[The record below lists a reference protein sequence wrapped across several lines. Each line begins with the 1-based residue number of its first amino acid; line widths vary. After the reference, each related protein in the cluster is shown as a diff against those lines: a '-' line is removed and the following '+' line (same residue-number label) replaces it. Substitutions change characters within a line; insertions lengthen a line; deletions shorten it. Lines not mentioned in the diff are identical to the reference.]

1 MQDVF
6 AGRIFKTR
14 GGAVMIGGVAAI
26 LAAVLLVVYLHSYR
40 SSVNSGTRPIT
51 VLVAK
56 SLIPRGTAGTL
67 IAQQNLYQVT
77 TVPKSQL
84 KNLAIADPA
93 ALNDRVTAA
102 DIYPGQQL
110 TASDFTTEGANSI
123 PSVITRNKRA
133 IAIPV
138 DVTHAVA
145 GQLAAGDHVDVYA
158 GFSAQQGAATSSV
171 IKLIASNVL
180 VLAAPSGASSGGLGA
195 TSSGASAAVLR
206 VSAGMAAKFAYAADN
221 GILWLVLRPQVGA
234 TPTPPSLVTAADLLA
249 GKPAVGG

>member
-14 GGAVMIGGVAAI
+14 GGAVLVGGAAAVLAAI
-26 LAAVLLVVYLHSYR
+26 LLVVYLHSYR

-56 SLIPRGTAGTL
+56 SLIPKGTAGTL
-67 IAQQNLYQVT
+67 IAQENLYQVT
-77 TVPKSQL
+77 TVPKSEL

-93 ALNDRVTAA
+93 ALSDRVTVA
-102 DIYPGQQL
+102 DVYPGQQL
-110 TASDFTTEGANSI
+110 TSNDFTTEGADSI
-123 PSVITRNKRA
+123 PSVITGNKRA

-138 DVTHAVA
+138 DGAHAVA
-145 GQLAAGDHVDVYA
+145 GQLNAGDHVDVYV
-158 GFSAQQGAATSSV
+158 GFNAQQGAGTSAV

-180 VLAAPSGASSGGLGA
+180 VLAAPTASGGGSLGGASNSGAN
-195 TSSGASAAVLR
+195 AVLR
-206 VSAGMAAKFAYAADN
+206 VSAGTAAKFAYAADN

-234 TPTPPSLVTAADLLA
+234 SPTPPSLVTAAALLA
-249 GKPAVGG
+249 GKPVVGG

>member
-1 MQDVF
+1 VQDVF

-26 LAAVLLVVYLHSYR
+26 LAAILLVVYLHSYR

-93 ALNDRVTAA
+93 ALNDRITVA
-102 DIYPGQQL
+102 DVYPGQQL
-110 TASDFTTEGANSI
+110 TANDFTTEGANSI
-123 PSVITRNKRA
+123 PSVITGNKRA

-138 DVTHAVA
+138 DGTHAVA
-145 GQLAAGDHVDVYA
+145 GQLAAGDHVDVYV
-158 GFSAQQGAATSSV
+158 GFNAQQGAGTSPV

-180 VLAAPSGASSGGLGA
+180 VLASPTGANSGGLGA
-195 TSSGASAAVLR
+195 PSSGNSDAVLR
-206 VSAGMAAKFAYAADN
+206 VSAGMAPKFAYAADN
-221 GILWLVLRPQVGA
+221 GVLWLVLRPQVGA
-234 TPTPPSLVTAADLLA
+234 TSTPPSLVTAAALLT
-249 GKPAVGG
+249 GKPVVGG